1 MKQLKN
7 AVILIL
13 KIRVF
18 VTNATS
24 FESSSYYIDD
34 DDRDNDLCTIIFTLI
49 ISNQCNWLS
58 IVWFSGEIIN
68 DTLFQECRW
77 W

>member
-13 KIRVF
+13 KIRIF

-34 DDRDNDLCTIIFTLI
+34 DDRDNDLYTIIFTLI

>member
-34 DDRDNDLCTIIFTLI
+34 DDRDNDLYTIIFTLI

>member
-58 IVWFSGEIIN
+58 IVWFSEEIIN